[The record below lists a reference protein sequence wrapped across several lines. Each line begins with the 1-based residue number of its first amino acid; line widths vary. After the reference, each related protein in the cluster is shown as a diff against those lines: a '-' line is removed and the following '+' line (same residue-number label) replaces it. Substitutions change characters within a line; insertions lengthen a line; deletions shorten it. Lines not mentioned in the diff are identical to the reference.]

1 VRFNEEERIAMA
13 LTDQQVKIMMK
24 ELSKHGNQGIAA
36 AKAGVCRQT
45 AAKYLRSGKLP
56 SELQEVRQWR
66 TREDPFAE
74 VWPEVEEWL
83 RQAPGVWAQT
93 LFEWLQERYP
103 GRFAPGQLRSLQRRV
118 RDWRALHGDD
128 AGAEVF
134 FPQQHRPGE
143 AVQTDFTY
151 TGELE
156 LSLQGER
163 WTPLLCHVVLPYS
176 NWQWA
181 CCCRSES
188 FLALQRGLQEAL
200 FRLGKVPEWHQTD
213 NSTGATHQVRTGR
226 REFNV
231 DYLELMAHLGR
242 KPRTMALGKKEQNGT
257 VEAPHG
263 AFKRFLNQ
271 QLLRRPSRDFASET
285 VFEQWLQGRLPHENS
300 RCQHRLQEELAG
312 MEPLRVAR
320 LPAFK
325 ELDVRVSQNS
335 TINGLTKLYSVPP
348 RLMHR
353 HVRVRVYENHLVV
366 CYGTTRIQAMPRL
379 TGQALHAIDYRQ
391 VIGSLVQK
399 PGAFARYRYRE
410 AWFPTL
416 VFRRTDATL
425 PEALPGI
432 RGDAA
437 YLRILHLAA
446 STQEA
451 EVQAALELLLEAQ
464 QVPEPERV
472 KELVR
477 PAPPAVSARAV
488 PEVDLASYD
497 QLLGGVSS

>member
-1 VRFNEEERIAMA
+1 
-13 LTDQQVKIMMK
+13 
-24 ELSKHGNQGIAA
+24 
-36 AKAGVCRQT
+36 
-45 AAKYLRSGKLP
+45 
-56 SELQEVRQWR
+56 
-66 TREDPFAE
+66 
-74 VWPEVEEWL
+74 
-83 RQAPGVWAQT
+83 
-93 LFEWLQERYP
+93 
-103 GRFAPGQLRSLQRRV
+103 
-118 RDWRALHGDD
+118 
-128 AGAEVF
+128 
-134 FPQQHRPGE
+134 
-143 AVQTDFTY
+143 
-151 TGELE
+151 
-156 LSLQGER
+156 
-163 WTPLLCHVVLPYS
+163 
-176 NWQWA
+176 
-181 CCCRSES
+181 
-188 FLALQRGLQEAL
+188 
-200 FRLGKVPEWHQTD
+200 
-213 NSTGATHQVRTGR
+213 
-226 REFNV
+226 
-231 DYLELMAHLGR
+231 
-242 KPRTMALGKKEQNGT
+242 MALGKKEQNGT

-271 QLLRRPSRDFASET
+271 QLLRRPSRDFASAT
-285 VFEQWLQGRLPHENS
+285 VFEQWLQGTLHHENS
-300 RCQHRLQEELAG
+300 RRQRRLRDELAV
-312 MEPLRVAR
+312 MKPLRVAR

-325 ELDVRVSQNS
+325 ELAVRVSQNS

-416 VFRRTDATL
+416 VFRRTYERL
-425 PEALPGI
+425 QEALPGI